1 MSDTNNNPYDT
12 PEVGTAG
19 LNVRTQDAP
28 DTAPPPVAEQPPVE
42 TQTPPPV
49 WTDTPETGTTTIQV
63 NQPDPPPPPPPPPIE
78 EPPPVEEPPVVE
90 EPVVET
96 PEIPP
101 DPTPV
106 VSNTPQPEQAN
117 PIGSA
122 MVNANLNVAEQG
134 VHLANQAQGRTV
146 VYGAGI
152 AGADFGANND
162 KVGGGAVG
170 VSRANDRF
178 SGSIALTGGVVG
190 DGSFVGAAAAGR
202 ANLYQNDA
210 KDLKGYVQ
218 AEATA
223 AAGNVP
229 DTQAKYGVGAALGVE
244 KTLKDTKLNLAAGA
258 AYLGNGDVSG
268 VKGMVNAGAT
278 HQFSENY
285 VGGLNVKGIVGG
297 TNEIANSATAS
308 LAFGR
313 AMTTG
318 NIPLP
323 PTPVVPT
330 VPSKPEAR
338 TVEISEGF
346 AQLGGNNTFAFNS
359 ATLTAQAKQ
368 TLDNI
373 ASALTN
379 PDFGK
384 DGVPLIQQIKDQSK
398 TFDIKGFTDAFGDA
412 AKINNPLS
420 DARAEAVRSYL
431 ASKMPEY
438 AGVLTA
444 EGYGERGQA
453 ITNEDVA
460 RVSKLGR
467 NSAEY
472 KALQAAGESDRR
484 TDLSTGATLQ
494 INPAHADTLKKL
506 GVNVEVQTRTVSLEQ
521 DKPAGKLDLMGSLPA
536 DMQRQ
541 AATPTQPQAAPQAVP
556 SMDMSNG

>member
-1 MSDTNNNPYDT
+1 P
-12 PEVGTAG
+12 
-19 LNVRTQDAP
+19 
-28 DTAPPPVAEQPPVE
+28 QPPVE
-42 TQTPPPV
+42 EPPEIPPETPPP
-49 WTDTPETGTTTIQV
+49 
-63 NQPDPPPPPPPPPIE
+63 
-78 EPPPVEEPPVVE
+78 PPPVEEPP
-90 EPVVET
+90 
-96 PEIPP
+96 EIPP
-101 DPTPV
+101 TPTPV
-106 VSNTPQPEQAN
+106 VPNTPQPN
-117 PIGSA
+117 SIGSA
-122 MVNANLNVAEQG
+122 MVNANLNAAEQG

-146 VYGAGI
+146 VYGAGV

-170 VSRANDRF
+170 VARANDRF
-178 SGSIALTGGVVG
+178 AGSVALTGGVVG

-244 KTLKDTKLNLAAGA
+244 KTLKDTQLNLAAGA

-278 HQFSENY
+278 RQFGENY

-323 PTPVVPT
+323 PNPITPNVPT
-330 VPSKPEAR
+330 KPEPLTA
-338 TVEISEGF
+338 EISEGF
-346 AQLGGNNTFAFNS
+346 AQLSGNNTFAFNS

-379 PDFGK
+379 PDYGK

-521 DKPAGKLDLMGSLPA
+521 DKPTGMAAGVAALANKVVDLMGSLPA

-541 AATPTQPQAAPQAVP
+541 AATPTQPAAAPSTAP